1 MAGRILKPVLPLA
14 ASKCHAA
21 VAHFRIWAVGG
32 RWRLPG
38 PMSADVRHM
47 ARPPG
52 PLRSPPALRV
62 PWGHAPP
69 IWRPGGPRRRP
80 HHARFGHWLG
90 RRAWSAAARVVVYGC
105 CATHPRAR
113 GGMGGLCAPGG
124 PLGRLGAA
132 VGVFIWP
139 LGRFGEKI
147 TSVGG
152 SWTESIYHPGFAS
165 FPVFVSCFPPLWDF
179 LSFLL

>member
-1 MAGRILKPVLPLA
+1 MHFAANGSTGFKIRGTIESPPLYGPPNFEARAPIGGRKVR
-14 ASKCHAA
+14 AA

-47 ARPPG
+47 APPPG

-80 HHARFGHWLG
+80 HHARFGRWLG
-90 RRAWSAAARVVVYGC
+90 RRAWSAAARVVTYGC
-105 CATHPRAR
+105 CATYPRAR
-113 GGMGGLCAPGG
+113 GGYGRSLR
-124 PLGRLGAA
+124 PLGALWVAGGDSGCASLVSRPAL
-132 VGVFIWP
+132 WP
-139 LGRFGEKI
+139 LPVKCPAG
-147 TSVGG
+147 VQPG
-152 SWTESIYHPGFAS
+152 S
-165 FPVFVSCFPPLWDF
+165 
-179 LSFLL
+179 

>member
-1 MAGRILKPVLPLA
+1 MLKTTTPRGFGHPLAGPTPCSPPAVCALGHPETPSPWGVSMVPRILKPVLPLA
-14 ASKCHAA
+14 AKWHIAA

-47 ARPPG
+47 ARPSG

-80 HHARFGHWLG
+80 HHARFGRWLG
-90 RRAWSAAARVVVYGC
+90 RRAWSAAARVVTYGC
-105 CATHPRAR
+105 CATYPRAR
-113 GGMGGLCAPGG
+113 GGYGRSLR
-124 PLGRLGAA
+124 PLGALWVA
-132 VGVFIWP
+132 
-139 LGRFGEKI
+139 
-147 TSVGG
+147 GG
-152 SWTESIYHPGFAS
+152 DSGCAS
-165 FPVFVSCFPPLWDF
+165 LV
-179 LSFLL
+179 